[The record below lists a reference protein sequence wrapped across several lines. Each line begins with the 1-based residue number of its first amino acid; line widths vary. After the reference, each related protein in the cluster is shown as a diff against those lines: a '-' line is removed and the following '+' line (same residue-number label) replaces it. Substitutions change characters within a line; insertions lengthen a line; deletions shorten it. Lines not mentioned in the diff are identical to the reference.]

1 MNSSPSSSSP
11 AGVLLVLF
19 GDGLLDVR
27 MAIWFISVN
36 AVARIPLCSYLVS
49 NRRDCLIGGSSL
61 GLAPGGGVGGEVLME
76 IAKRDE
82 LLVDAVYIFLLT

>member
-1 MNSSPSSSSP
+1 MNSSSPS
-11 AGVLLVLF
+11 VDFLVLF

-49 NRRDCLIGGSSL
+49 NRRECLFGWSSL

-76 IAKRDE
+76 MAKRDE
-82 LLVDAVYIFLLT
+82 LLLVDAVYIFLLT